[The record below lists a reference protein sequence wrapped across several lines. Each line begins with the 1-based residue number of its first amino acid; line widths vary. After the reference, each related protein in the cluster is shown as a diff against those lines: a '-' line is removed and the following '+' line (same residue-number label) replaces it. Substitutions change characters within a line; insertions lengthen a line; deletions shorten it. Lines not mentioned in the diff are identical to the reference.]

1 MVSDTLQI
9 AICGDM
15 PDMTGRLACRED
27 IRYCLFQDSWVLRDR
42 LLDDQAE
49 PIDLALVESAGG
61 AGLYPLYFRA
71 ARDDCPV
78 LLVTD
83 TISEADME
91 PVTEQIDRLLH
102 EKHQRRQWERTK
114 RRVER
119 EDTLALD
126 PEAEMIDQ
134 DGLPGLRLGDM
145 ERFAGNPVEA
155 WLLRTLRDGELR
167 LDDLRARMIRE
178 VMPEINRY
186 FSELWRNWD
195 DEEPPV
201 VEKMRQRF
209 SEESLEPEVTLAGL
223 SIAVFIEAFSGF
235 LAREDVG

>member
-102 EKHQRRQWERTK
+102 EKRQRRQWERTK

-119 EDTLALD
+119 EDTPALD

-134 DGLPGLRLGDM
+134 DGLPG
-145 ERFAGNPVEA
+145 
-155 WLLRTLRDGELR
+155 LR

>member
-1 MVSDTLQI
+1 M
-9 AICGDM
+9 
-15 PDMTGRLACRED
+15 
-27 IRYCLFQDSWVLRDR
+27 
-42 LLDDQAE
+42 
-49 PIDLALVESAGG
+49 
-61 AGLYPLYFRA
+61 
-71 ARDDCPV
+71 
-78 LLVTD
+78 
-83 TISEADME
+83 
-91 PVTEQIDRLLH
+91 IDR
-102 EKHQRRQWERTK
+102 
-114 RRVER
+114 
-119 EDTLALD
+119 
-126 PEAEMIDQ
+126 
-134 DGLPGLRLGDM
+134 DGAPGLRLGNM
-145 ERFAGNPVEA
+145 ELFAKNPVEA
-155 WLLRTLRDGELR
+155 WLLRTLYDGELR

>member
-61 AGLYPLYFRA
+61 AGLYPLYFRT

-91 PVTEQIDRLLH
+91 PVTEQIDRLLY
-102 EKHQRRQWERTK
+102 EKRQRRQWERT
-114 RRVER
+114 RRRAER
-119 EDTLALD
+119 ENILAFD
-126 PEAEMIDQ
+126 PEAEMIDR
-134 DGLPGLRLGDM
+134 DGAPGLRLGNM
-145 ERFAGNPVEA
+145 ELFAKNPVEA

-223 SIAVFIEAFSGF
+223 SIAVFIESFSGF

>member
-102 EKHQRRQWERTK
+102 EKHQRRQWERDRK
-114 RRVER
+114 
-119 EDTLALD
+119 
-126 PEAEMIDQ
+126 
-134 DGLPGLRLGDM
+134 
-145 ERFAGNPVEA
+145 
-155 WLLRTLRDGELR
+155 
-167 LDDLRARMIRE
+167 
-178 VMPEINRY
+178 
-186 FSELWRNWD
+186 S
-195 DEEPPV
+195 V
-201 VEKMRQRF
+201 V
-209 SEESLEPEVTLAGL
+209 
-223 SIAVFIEAFSGF
+223 
-235 LAREDVG
+235 

>member
-27 IRYCLFQDSWVLRDR
+27 IRYCLFQDSWVLR
-42 LLDDQAE
+42 DDQAE

-102 EKHQRRQWERTK
+102 EKRQRRQWERTK

-134 DGLPGLRLGDM
+134 DGLPG
-145 ERFAGNPVEA
+145 
-155 WLLRTLRDGELR
+155 LR

>member
-1 MVSDTLQI
+1 
-9 AICGDM
+9 
-15 PDMTGRLACRED
+15 
-27 IRYCLFQDSWVLRDR
+27 
-42 LLDDQAE
+42 
-49 PIDLALVESAGG
+49 
-61 AGLYPLYFRA
+61 
-71 ARDDCPV
+71 
-78 LLVTD
+78 
-83 TISEADME
+83 
-91 PVTEQIDRLLH
+91 
-102 EKHQRRQWERTK
+102 
-114 RRVER
+114 
-119 EDTLALD
+119 
-126 PEAEMIDQ
+126 
-134 DGLPGLRLGDM
+134 M

-209 SEESLEPEVTLAGL
+209 SEESLDPEVTLAGL

>member
-126 PEAEMIDQ
+126 QQET
-134 DGLPGLRLGDM
+134 
-145 ERFAGNPVEA
+145 AGA
-155 WLLRTLRDGELR
+155 
-167 LDDLRARMIRE
+167 
-178 VMPEINRY
+178 
-186 FSELWRNWD
+186 
-195 DEEPPV
+195 
-201 VEKMRQRF
+201 
-209 SEESLEPEVTLAGL
+209 
-223 SIAVFIEAFSGF
+223 
-235 LAREDVG
+235 